1 MHFETSKKKMN
12 LSCPKIINHNTMR
25 YPSET
30 AFYIYFYKL
39 YVKFKIYIE
48 KDASNKMHKI
58 LVVKSKSNQFIVC
71 VCNDYGSN
79 RVIPF
84 FACLSKTM
92 QLIVHLRSYRFSCCS
107 RIRTILSISNFQKTH
122 LKDY

>member
-1 MHFETSKKKMN
+1 
-12 LSCPKIINHNTMR
+12 MR

-71 VCNDYGSN
+71 VCNDYGPN
-79 RVIPF
+79 RVVF
-84 FACLSKTM
+84 FCMSLGNHTIKF
-92 QLIVHLRSYRFSCCS
+92 LIVIKYIYFFL
-107 RIRTILSISNFQKTH
+107 RIRTMLSHK
-122 LKDY
+122 